1 MPAGSATLI
10 ILDTS
15 GVYAFKDESA
25 DEHLAV
31 RRAVDTDPGPFILS
45 PFVLAELDYLV
56 SRRLGQR
63 VEREL
68 LEDVANGAYELAE
81 ISADDIVTAM
91 ALIDRYADLRL
102 GLTDASVAVLAARHR
117 TTRLL
122 TLDERDFRPMRPLY
136 GTAFTLL
143 PSDEGS

>member
-1 MPAGSATLI
+1 LI

-25 DEHLAV
+25 DEHAAV
-31 RRAVDTDPGPFILS
+31 VRAIESDPGPFILS

-56 SRRLGQR
+56 SERLGQQ
-63 VEREL
+63 VERQV
-68 LEDVANGAYELAE
+68 LEDVASGAYELAE
-81 ISADDIVTAM
+81 FSPDDVVTAM
-91 ALIDRYADLRL
+91 ELIDRYADLKISL
-102 GLTDASVAVLAARHR
+102 SDASVAVLAARHR

-122 TLDERDFRPMRPLY
+122 TLDERDFRPMCPLY

-143 PSDEGS
+143 PADAKG

>member
-1 MPAGSATLI
+1 MI

-25 DEHLAV
+25 DEHAAV
-31 RRAVDTDPGPFILS
+31 RQVMESDPGPFILS

-56 SRRLGQR
+56 SERLGQR
-63 VEREL
+63 VEREV
-68 LEDVANGAYELAE
+68 LEDVASGAYELADFGP
-81 ISADDIVTAM
+81 DDVVTAM
-91 ALIDRYADLRL
+91 ELIDRYSDLKL
-102 GLTDASVAVLAARHR
+102 GLSDASVAVLAARHR

-143 PSDEGS
+143 PADAEG

>member
-1 MPAGSATLI
+1 LI

-25 DEHLAV
+25 DEHAAV
-31 RRAVDTDPGPFILS
+31 RQVVESDPGPFILS

-56 SRRLGQR
+56 SERLGQR
-63 VEREL
+63 VEREV
-68 LEDVANGAYELAE
+68 LEDVASGAYELAE
-81 ISADDIVTAM
+81 FGPDDVVTAM
-91 ALIDRYADLRL
+91 ELVDRYSDLKL
-102 GLTDASVAVLAARHR
+102 GLSDASVAVLAARHR

-136 GTAFTLL
+136 GTAFMLL
-143 PSDEGS
+143 PADAKG

>member
-1 MPAGSATLI
+1 MI

-15 GVYAFKDESA
+15 GVYAFRDESA
-25 DEHLAV
+25 DEHRAV
-31 RRAVDTDPGPFILS
+31 RQALESDPGPFILS

-56 SRRLGQR
+56 SGRLGQR

-81 ISADDIVTAM
+81 FGPDDVVTAM
-91 ALIDRYADLRL
+91 ELIDRYADLNL

-136 GTAFTLL
+136 GHAFTLL
-143 PSDEGS
+143 PADAQS

>member
-1 MPAGSATLI
+1 LI

-31 RRAVDTDPGPFILS
+31 RQAVESDPGPFILS

-56 SRRLGQR
+56 SARLGQR
-63 VEREL
+63 AEREL

-81 ISADDIVTAM
+81 FGPDDVVTAM
-91 ALIDRYADLRL
+91 GLIDRYADLRL
-102 GLTDASVAVLAARHR
+102 GLTDASVAVLAARYR
-117 TTRLL
+117 TTRVLS
-122 TLDERDFRPMRPLY
+122 LDERDFRPVRPLY
-136 GTAFTLL
+136 GSAFTLL
-143 PSDEGS
+143 PADAQR

>member
-1 MPAGSATLI
+1 MI

-25 DEHLAV
+25 DEHTAV
-31 RRAVDTDPGPFILS
+31 VQAIESDPGPFVLS

-56 SRRLGQR
+56 AERLGQL

-68 LEDVANGAYELAE
+68 LEDVANGAFELAE
-81 ISADDIVTAM
+81 FSPDDVVTAM
-91 ALIDRYADLRL
+91 ALIDRYADLKL
-102 GLTDASVAVLAARHR
+102 GLSDASVAVLAARHR

-122 TLDERDFRPMRPLY
+122 TLDERGFRPMRPLY

-143 PSDEGS
+143 PADVNG

>member
-1 MPAGSATLI
+1 MI

-25 DEHLAV
+25 DEHPAV
-31 RRAVDTDPGPFILS
+31 RHAVESDPGPFILS

-56 SRRLGQR
+56 TERLGQR

-68 LEDVANGAYELAE
+68 LEDVANGAYELADFGP
-81 ISADDIVTAM
+81 DDVVTAM
-91 ALIDRYADLRL
+91 ELIDRYADLRL
-102 GLTDASVAVLAARHR
+102 GLSDASVVVLAARHR

-122 TLDERDFRPMRPLY
+122 TLDERDFRPVRPLY
-136 GTAFTLL
+136 GNAFTLL
-143 PSDEGS
+143 PADTES

>member
-1 MPAGSATLI
+1 MI

-25 DEHLAV
+25 DEHAAV
-31 RRAVDTDPGPFILS
+31 RQVVESDPGPFILS

-56 SRRLGQR
+56 SERLGQR
-63 VEREL
+63 VEREV
-68 LEDVANGAYELAE
+68 LEDVASGAYELADFGP
-81 ISADDIVTAM
+81 DDVVTAM
-91 ALIDRYADLRL
+91 ELIDRYSDLKL
-102 GLTDASVAVLAARHR
+102 GLSDASVAVLAARHR

-143 PSDEGS
+143 PADAEG

>member
-1 MPAGSATLI
+1 LI

-25 DEHLAV
+25 DEHPAV
-31 RRAVDTDPGPFILS
+31 RQVVESDPGPFILS

-56 SRRLGQR
+56 SERLGQR

-68 LEDVANGAYELAE
+68 LEDVASGAYELAE
-81 ISADDIVTAM
+81 FTPDDVVSAM
-91 ALIDRYADLRL
+91 GLIDRYADLKL
-102 GLTDASVAVLAARHR
+102 GLADASVAVLAGRHR

-136 GTAFTLL
+136 GPAFTLL
-143 PSDEGS
+143 PADAES

>member
-1 MPAGSATLI
+1 MI

-25 DEHLAV
+25 DEHPAARQAV
-31 RRAVDTDPGPFILS
+31 ESDPGPFVLS

-56 SRRLGQR
+56 SQRLGPR
-63 VEREL
+63 AEREL

-81 ISADDIVTAM
+81 FGPDDVVAAM
-91 ALIDRYADLRL
+91 ELIDRYADLRISL
-102 GLTDASVAVLAARHR
+102 PDASVAVLAARHR
-117 TTRLL
+117 TTRILS
-122 TLDERDFRPMRPLY
+122 LDERDFRPMRPLY

-143 PSDEGS
+143 PADAQN

>member
-1 MPAGSATLI
+1 LI

-25 DEHLAV
+25 DEHRAV
-31 RRAVDTDPGPFILS
+31 RKAVESDPGPFLLT
-45 PFVLAELDYLV
+45 PFVLAEVDYLI
-56 SRRLGQR
+56 SERLGPR

-68 LEDVANGAYELAE
+68 LEDVANGAYELVE
-81 ISADDIVTAM
+81 FPPNDVVTAM
-91 ALIDRYADLRL
+91 ELIDRYADLKI
-102 GLTDASVAVLAARHR
+102 GLADASVAVLAARYR

-143 PSDEGS
+143 PADVGT

>member
-1 MPAGSATLI
+1 MI

-25 DEHLAV
+25 EEHPAV
-31 RRAVDTDPGPFILS
+31 RQAVESDPGPFILS

-56 SRRLGQR
+56 SERLGQR

-81 ISADDIVTAM
+81 FSPDDVVTAM
-91 ALIDRYADLRL
+91 ELVDRYADLKL

-143 PSDEGS
+143 PADVAS

>member
-1 MPAGSATLI
+1 MI

-25 DEHLAV
+25 SEHLAV
-31 RRAVDTDPGPFILS
+31 RRAVESDAGPFILS

-56 SRRLGQR
+56 SERLGQR

-68 LEDVANGAYELAE
+68 LEDVADGAYELADFGP
-81 ISADDIVTAM
+81 DDVVTAM
-91 ALIDRYADLRL
+91 ELIDRYSDLQL
-102 GLTDASVAVLAARHR
+102 GLTDASVAVLAGRHR

-122 TLDERDFRPMRPLY
+122 TLDERDFRPMRPLF

-143 PSDEGS
+143 PADAES

>member
-1 MPAGSATLI
+1 LI

-25 DEHLAV
+25 DEHAAV
-31 RRAVDTDPGPFILS
+31 RHTVESDPGPLVMS

-56 SRRLGQR
+56 SERLGQR

-81 ISADDIVTAM
+81 FGPDDVVTAM
-91 ALIDRYADLRL
+91 ELIDRYADLKL

-122 TLDERDFRPMRPLY
+122 SLDERDFRPMRPLY

-143 PSDEGS
+143 PADAQK

>member
-1 MPAGSATLI
+1 MI

-25 DEHLAV
+25 DEYPAV
-31 RRAVDTDPGPFILS
+31 RRAVESDPGPFILS

-56 SRRLGQR
+56 SGRLGQR

-81 ISADDIVTAM
+81 FGPDDVVTAM
-91 ALIDRYADLRL
+91 ELIDRYTDLKL

-143 PSDEGS
+143 PADADT

>member
-1 MPAGSATLI
+1 MI

-25 DEHLAV
+25 DEHSAV
-31 RRAVDTDPGPFILS
+31 VQAIESDPGPFILS

-56 SRRLGQR
+56 SERLGQR
-63 VEREL
+63 VEREV
-68 LEDVANGAYELAE
+68 LEDVASGAYELAE
-81 ISADDIVTAM
+81 FGPDDVVTAM
-91 ALIDRYADLRL
+91 ELIDRYADLKL
-102 GLTDASVAVLAARHR
+102 GLSDASVAVLAARHR

-143 PSDEGS
+143 PADAKS

>member
-1 MPAGSATLI
+1 MI

-31 RRAVDTDPGPFILS
+31 RQALESDPGPFILS

-56 SRRLGQR
+56 SERLGQR
-63 VEREL
+63 VEREV
-68 LEDVANGAYELAE
+68 LEDVANGAYALAE
-81 ISADDIVTAM
+81 FGPDDIVAAM
-91 ALIDRYADLRL
+91 GLIDRYADLKL

-136 GTAFTLL
+136 GNAFILL
-143 PSDEGS
+143 PADAES

>member
-1 MPAGSATLI
+1 LI

-25 DEHLAV
+25 DEHAAV
-31 RRAVDTDPGPFILS
+31 VQAIESDPGPFILS

-56 SRRLGQR
+56 SERLGQQ
-63 VEREL
+63 VEREV

-81 ISADDIVTAM
+81 FGPDDVVAAM
-91 ALIDRYADLRL
+91 ELIDRYADLRL
-102 GLTDASVAVLAARHR
+102 GLSDASVAVLAARHR

-143 PSDEGS
+143 PADAKV